1 MKASSNIA
9 KELPGVM
16 DKYMDK
22 SNGLIPKVSIIMSVY
37 NGEKYIQE
45 AVDSLLRQTFSDFE
59 FLIVDDDSSDGT
71 WTLLNSITDSR
82 VVIFHNDQNMGL
94 TCNLNYLIEKA
105 KGSYIARMDADDLCD
120 AKRLEKEVAVLD
132 GDETI
137 QMVCAY
143 SQCFGDADAL
153 VKTPADY
160 ELLRAF
166 LLFGNPITHSSVM
179 FRKSEYHYYDTEYV
193 KSQDFELWDRMVA
206 KSEKI
211 HVIKQPL
218 VYYRIHD
225 EQITKIGVSEQ
236 EVLTENVLIRAAERL
251 GLKLNEENKRIYL
264 DLIRKKQIS
273 SDSDLKVAFDLL
285 NQMRRIN
292 RTSKIYHKQKLFIAM
307 GEYYLCMLKYCLSNM
322 SISSIKL
329 FIMLVVFSSIY
340 KVRIGKYI

>member
-16 DKYMDK
+16 DKYMYK

-37 NGEKYIQE
+37 NGEKYVQTAI
-45 AVDSLLRQTFSDFE
+45 DSLLRQTFSDFE

-71 WTLLNSITDSR
+71 WTLLNGIDDNR
-82 VVIFHNDQNMGL
+82 VVIFHNDQKMGL

-179 FRKSEYHYYDTEYV
+179 FRKSEYHYYDTGYV

-273 SDSDLKVAFDLL
+273 SDPDLKVAFDLL

-292 RTSKIYHKQKLFIAM
+292 RTSKVYHKQKLFIAM
-307 GEYYLCMLKYCLSNM
+307 GEYYKCVLKYCIKNINAITFRYLISSGIDTMRYTVLSNRYM
-322 SISSIKL
+322 
-329 FIMLVVFSSIY
+329 
-340 KVRIGKYI
+340 

>member
-1 MKASSNIA
+1 MINDNMN
-9 KELPGVM
+9 PR
-16 DKYMDK
+16 
-22 SNGLIPKVSIIMSVY
+22 VSVIMSVY
-37 NGEKYIQE
+37 NGEKYLKDAI
-45 AVDSLLRQTFSDFE
+45 DSVLQQTFSDFE
-59 FLIVDDDSSDGT
+59 FLIVDDNSSDGT
-71 WTLLNSITDSR
+71 GKILNDISDKR
-82 VVIFHNDQNMGL
+82 VLVFHNDHTKGL
-94 TCNLNYLIEKA
+94 TSNLNCMIEKA
-105 KGSYIARMDADDLCD
+105 KGDYIARMDADDLC
-120 AKRLEKEVAVLD
+120 EKNRFEMETATLD
-132 GDETI
+132 RDESV
-137 QMVCAY
+137 QMVCSY
-143 SQCFGDADAL
+143 SQSFGDADKL
-153 VKTPADY
+153 VKTPEDY
-160 ELLRAF
+160 EVLKAC

-179 FRKSEYHYYDTEYV
+179 FRRNDNHRYDEHYV

-236 EVLTENVLIRAAERL
+236 EILTENVLIRAAERL

-273 SDSDLKVAFDLL
+273 SDPDLKVAFDLL